1 MVKTFKEFIG
11 ESIWS
16 DIQDRSSGDVIRK
29 EDSINHLNI
38 KELYK
43 YITDNYTI
51 KDDQYDDTLEMSS
64 NYIHMVLYDAYN
76 YQFEIDYYVDDREIV
91 IYDMSEKKY
100 SFQSTPKNSFSIPQ
114 SCWNLL
120 NNKFNIKLK
129 DVTELNSFVLE
140 LDRHV
145 LYDYN
150 VYPKYGSRV
159 TNNFLIEFI
168 NTVIDNI
175 PRNAKQVLYKK

>member
-64 NYIHMVLYDAYN
+64 NYIHMVLVVVN
-76 YQFEIDYYVDDREIV
+76 I
-91 IYDMSEKKY
+91 
-100 SFQSTPKNSFSIPQ
+100 
-114 SCWNLL
+114 LL
-120 NNKFNIKLK
+120 
-129 DVTELNSFVLE
+129 
-140 LDRHV
+140 
-145 LYDYN
+145 
-150 VYPKYGSRV
+150 
-159 TNNFLIEFI
+159 
-168 NTVIDNI
+168 
-175 PRNAKQVLYKK
+175 